1 MNEVT
6 LATCCI
12 SPTARWRTIAPFSFS
27 SVYLAGHNGKE
38 TNRFV
43 ADGFVQFAVL
53 TDSPR
58 ICKNVCSLFTRSQT
72 SCQCRRAVFGL
83 LCLRRREFRSSAST
97 YIYWLIAFYWLDLD
111 FAFCVGV
118 WGKRKRKWA
127 TVRLVNVVVV
137 VKTSQRPTTR
147 TTRQIAIVV
156 VNSVTVTV

>member
-12 SPTARWRTIAPFSFS
+12 SPTAQWRTIAPFSFS
-27 SVYLAGHNGKE
+27 SVYLDGHNGKE

-72 SCQCRRAVFGL
+72 SCQCRRAVLGL

-97 YIYWLIAFYWLDLD
+97 YIYWLIAFTDRIWILP
-111 FAFCVGV
+111 FV
-118 WGKRKRKWA
+118 WACGGRERENGQRF
-127 TVRLVNVVVV
+127 VSS
-137 VKTSQRPTTR
+137 TS
-147 TTRQIAIVV
+147 
-156 VNSVTVTV
+156 S